1 MAYEEML
8 YECRVKPTR
17 SRLHPRSYN
26 LMFIGALVS
35 VLFCVAS
42 VRNITVS
49 KDTSIEWLIWLFVFD
64 GFTLFAGGY
73 FTENRYRR

>member
-1 MAYEEML
+1 MACEEML
-8 YECRVKPTR
+8 YGCRVKPTC

-26 LMFIGALVS
+26 LMFIGAL
-35 VLFCVAS
+35 

-49 KDTSIEWLIWLFVFD
+49 KDTSIEWLIWLFVFV

-73 FTENRYRR
+73 FTENR

>member
-1 MAYEEML
+1 MACEEML
-8 YECRVKPTR
+8 YGCRVKPTC
-17 SRLHPRSYN
+17 SRLHTRSYN

-49 KDTSIEWLIWLFVFD
+49 KDTSIEWLIWLFVFL
-64 GFTLFAGGY
+64 GFTLFALGY
-73 FTENRYRR
+73 FTENR